1 MRIALPH
8 QLGRE
13 EVRRRMHENAD
24 KIGSYFPE
32 GTATVETSWPNEDQM
47 DLLVKAWGQ
56 RVDGFV
62 EIEEEQVII
71 EFSLPA
77 ILSIAKPLIE
87 KAIRK
92 EGGKLLEKH

>member
-1 MRIALPH
+1 MRVVLPH

-13 EVRRRMHENAD
+13 EVRRRMHEHAH

-32 GTATVETSWPNEDQM
+32 GTASVQTDWPSEDRM
-47 DLLVKAWGQ
+47 DLFVKAWGQ

-62 EIEEEQVII
+62 EIEDEQVII
-71 EFSLPA
+71 DFDLPA
-77 ILSIAKPLIE
+77 ILSMARPLIE